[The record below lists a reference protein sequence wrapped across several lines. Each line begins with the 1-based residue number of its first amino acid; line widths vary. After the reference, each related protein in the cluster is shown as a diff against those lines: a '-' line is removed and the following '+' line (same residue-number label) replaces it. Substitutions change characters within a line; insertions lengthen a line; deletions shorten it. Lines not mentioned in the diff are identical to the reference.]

1 MAVMSRGGI
10 DTDVQNRMM
19 RLRNDP
25 NALGQQAQK
34 TGDILDLIA
43 ARRAADLVAEQKKL
57 AALQMNGSPA
67 TVKDQ
72 LEKELVD
79 GQKEMMAP
87 DLNKLREKTQGVSGV
102 LQNQNRQRIAQQ
114 QRPTMRAAM
123 GGIINAPAP
132 NLNRMYNGGIVGYA
146 EGGLTGDEIAAYLK
160 RAGIKQEDFDAA
172 TLEERARVIEG
183 INKLIA
189 KDRDLG
195 IARGTGSLNPFGG
208 TSQSDAQMEDRNRQ
222 VTESIASRFRGDPT
236 GEELMKGRE
245 EFNPTERQDAA
256 ERLMNLPDI
265 SEQDFSQQTM
275 MPEGAMGITPGGDYS
290 PTGKYGN
297 TKGVDAQT
305 GLTFAE
311 TQEALEDNVNLDT
324 FSDELAGI
332 GKTKAEAAA
341 LAAAEAARL
350 EAEKPEPEPTPL
362 EQLKQSTGKAF
373 DPFANANAG
382 IASVVDSKRPTPA
395 VNPPGYKKGELSP
408 EGQRML
414 EMQEAVQAA
423 GVKDTPEGLTG
434 SAAIQKKLDDMD
446 GKKGIAGLVERFA
459 NTNFKKSY
467 GDNFGALA
475 QAGRDIVETGQ
486 KEKAQRRKFLEEQL
500 GVQQAIEAADVA
512 AGRDRE
518 KFDIT
523 EARLSSKM
531 SIDDKNT
538 VAELLL
544 KANTAQNESLARL
557 AKLDLDKVNS
567 KATADYRMAAL
578 KLKEIENELRE
589 KGNTN
594 AVQKVVQGYVNSATN
609 FYKGLLAN
617 AMTPAAETA
626 VKQELQSEI
635 SRIVGILGP
644 DGALDLKALQKTS
657 AGATAT
663 NTSGITVTPRAS

>member
-160 RAGIKQEDFDAA
+160 RAGIKQEDYDNA

-189 KDRDLG
+189 KDRKE
-195 IARGTGSLNPFGG
+195 GTRRSSPKVSPFGD
-208 TSQSDAQMEDRNRQ
+208 SISPAASEDVTRQ
-222 VTESIASRFRGDPT
+222 ATESFYDLFRSDPT

-256 ERLMNLPDI
+256 ERLMNLPDVRGGMELDI
-265 SEQDFSQQTM
+265 GTREQPTPLKDDIYGRLPTMMPKGAMDNLEAYEGGLGNKTPQQTM
-275 MPEGAMGITPGGDYS
+275 MPKGAMDNLGAYEEVGIS
-290 PTGKYGN
+290 P
-297 TKGVDAQT
+297 APE
-305 GLTFAE
+305 LTAL
-311 TQEALEDNVNLDT
+311 QRASEALDPEALNRV
-324 FSDELAGI
+324 EKVEP
-332 GKTKAEAAA
+332 KT
-341 LAAAEAARL
+341 
-350 EAEKPEPEPTPL
+350 
-362 EQLKQSTGKAF
+362 
-373 DPFANANAG
+373 G
-382 IASVVDSKRPTPA
+382 IASVVKSEVPSTFRPISGYNQPATVGEKPKPTAEELTPLQ
-395 VNPPGYKKGELSP
+395 KI
-408 EGQRML
+408 
-414 EMQEAVQAA
+414 QE
-423 GVKDTPEGLTG
+423 
-434 SAAIQKKLDDMD
+434 KLDAMD

-500 GVQQAIEAADVA
+500 GVQQAIEAAQVKEAAEESRFTRNLAEVA
-512 AGRDRE
+512 RQANQTNQRLEAKDYNVNQNQIAAQAATNA
-518 KFDIT
+518 KSFFDSQAT
-523 EARLSSKM
+523 LKELGLKKQQL
-531 SIDDKNT
+531 DQL
-538 VAELLL
+538 AEH
-544 KANTAQNESLARL
+544 Q
-557 AKLDLDKVNS
+557 
-567 KATADYRMAAL
+567 KATTELQAAANQY
-578 KLKEIENELRE
+578 KQDAIV
-589 KGNTN
+589 GNLHR
-594 AVQKVVQGYVNSATN
+594 VVQGYIQSSNRLYA
-609 FYKGLLAN
+609 GLLGN
-617 AMTPAAETA
+617 ADRNDIPIIMQQQQAERARLAQMIGADGTSIDLSAIQNPPADTA
-626 VKQELQSEI
+626 
-635 SRIVGILGP
+635 P
-644 DGALDLKALQKTS
+644 D
-657 AGATAT
+657 
-663 NTSGITVTPRAS
+663 TSGITVTPRAS